1 MTEFAYIRVS
11 AKDQNENRQIDALEA
26 AGIENAKL
34 FIDKSSGKDFDRQ

>member
-26 AGIENAKL
+26 FLLIKAPEKISTG
-34 FIDKSSGKDFDRQ
+34 SSTRKC